1 MRAGLIVI
9 SRIRGQHPAQVALAK
24 NNDMVQAFAAK
35 RPDQA
40 LGNAILPR
48 RSGRYRTITVPIALT
63 RVVKTCP

>member
-1 MRAGLIVI
+1 MQTRLIVI
-9 SRIRGQHPAQVALAK
+9 SRIRGDHTAQVMFAK
-24 NNDMVQAFAAK
+24 NNDMVHAFAAK

-48 RSGRYRTITVPIALT
+48 CSSDIVRSRMPIALT